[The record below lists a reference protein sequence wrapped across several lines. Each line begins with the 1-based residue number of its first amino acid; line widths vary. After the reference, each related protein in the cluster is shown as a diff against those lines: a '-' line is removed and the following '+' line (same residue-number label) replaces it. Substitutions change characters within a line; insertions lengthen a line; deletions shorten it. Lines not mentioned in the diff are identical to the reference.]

1 MPDAAD
7 LVALS
12 RATSPTP
19 DYAPDLRFARLF
31 PYQHAA
37 VSQEPYRKHML
48 LAHPPGA
55 GKTPMAL
62 ALASGVTLIVCPP
75 SIAQQW
81 ARKHVEWTGSII
93 DVADRGMLVAKLL
106 DGQSAIVPD
115 SLVHLIPPFCRYDTL
130 VVDEVHRLK
139 TRDARRTKAI
149 FGGRE
154 GRTVVQGVGQRSG
167 RIFALTG
174 TPLQNSPID
183 LYPFLALAAP
193 TVASSFE
200 AFTQRYCPPTTMNVP
215 GSAYPIKRYDQKM
228 QNLDELAF
236 KLRATVMIRPPASE
250 CLAQLPPL
258 IEDVYHLGGIEDPAK
273 GELSIEQVAD
283 IFEGNQAPEQVKQA
297 ISLLR
302 RETGLAKAKSLGLV
316 NWISELID
324 GGERPIIWCWHQE
337 VAAYLATKL
346 ELGLIH
352 GGIAIA
358 QREETIAAYI
368 AGQSSGLALTIGAA
382 GTGVDGLQRSG
393 RLCIFVEQSY
403 VPGDNEQAVGRLHRT
418 GQTQGVRVVRVK
430 TTLTIDRA
438 IEAIL
443 RRKTTMI
450 QETLR

>member
-1 MPDAAD
+1 VPDALELA
-7 LVALS
+7 ALS
-12 RATSPTP
+12 RAIAPPP
-19 DYAPDLRFARLF
+19 DYAPDLRYARLF

-62 ALASGVTLIVCPP
+62 ALASGVLLIVCPP
-75 SIAQQW
+75 SIALQW
-81 ARKHVEWTGSII
+81 ARKHVEWSGTQI

-115 SLVHLIPPFCRYDTL
+115 SLVHLIPPFCRYDT
-130 VVDEVHRLK
+130 VIVDEVHRLK

-154 GRTVVQGVGQRSG
+154 GKTVLQGVVQRSG
-167 RIFALTG
+167 RVFALTG

-193 TVASSFE
+193 TVAPSFE
-200 AFTQRYCPPTTMNVP
+200 AFTQRYCPPVSMSVP
-215 GSAYPIKRYDQKM
+215 GSPYPIKRYDQKM

-258 IEDVYHLGGIEDPAK
+258 IEDVYHLGGVEDPAK

-283 IFEGNQAPEQVKQA
+283 VFEGNQAPEQIKQA

-316 NWISELID
+316 AWLSELID
-324 GGERPIIWCWHQE
+324 GGERPILWCWHQE
-337 VAAYLATKL
+337 VAAYLALKL

-352 GGIAIA
+352 GGIPML
-358 QREETIAAYI
+358 QREATIASYVAGSIPGI
-368 AGQSSGLALTIGAA
+368 AMTIGAA

-403 VPGDNEQAVGRLHRT
+403 VPGDNEQAVGRLYRT

-430 TTLTIDRA
+430 TALTIDRA

-443 RRKTTMI
+443 RRKNTMI
-450 QETLR
+450 EETLR